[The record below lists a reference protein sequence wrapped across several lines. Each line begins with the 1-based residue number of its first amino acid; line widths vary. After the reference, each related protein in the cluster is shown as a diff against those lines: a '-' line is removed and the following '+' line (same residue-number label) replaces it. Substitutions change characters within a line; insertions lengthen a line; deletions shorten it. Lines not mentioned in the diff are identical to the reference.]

1 MAKSTDSGSGNNPF
15 VKDLYSVKTK
25 NRQSVIANGS
35 VVDVV
40 DTKTGEV
47 QTGYNAVNRMRLFDA
62 EGFIKLYPA
71 GLIVF
76 GELSSRAQKVLL
88 YFLSELKYEDTVCF
102 ALDNCKEYTGYT
114 DKSHIYKAISELK
127 DRGVIASSYKPKH
140 FFINPLMFYRGDRL
154 RLIRD

>member
-1 MAKSTDSGSGNNPF
+1 MAKYTETEARNPF
-15 VKDLYSVKTK
+15 LGGLYSVKTK
-25 NRQSVIANGS
+25 NRQSVIANGG

-47 QTGYNAVNRMRLFDA
+47 QTGFNMVSRMRLFDA

-71 GLIVF
+71 GLVVF
-76 GELSSRAQKVLL
+76 GGLSARAQKVLL
-88 YFLSELKYEDTVCF
+88 YFLSELKYEDTVYF
-102 ALDNCKEYTGYT
+102 VLNRCKSYTGYT

-127 DRGVIASSYKPKH
+127 DREVIAPSDKPKY

-154 RLIRD
+154 KLIRE